1 MATTVTKM
9 QHIVKVAEDE
19 YLLLH
24 PETDADLVHLA
35 AEGITAD
42 NVEGALLELKQL
54 ISDITG
60 GGVVTGV
67 KGEAEESYRQGN
79 VSISKANVGLGN
91 VDNTADAD
99 KPVST
104 AQQTALNAKEDKVN
118 LKALAY
124 KDALAKGDVGLG
136 NVTND
141 AQVKRSEMGTPS
153 GVATLDDTGKVPAA
167 QLPSYVDDVIEGT
180 YVNTTTFNDAEGSP
194 VTPESGKI
202 YVDTTT
208 NKEYRWGGSQFVP
221 IADSLALGETAST
234 AYAGNK
240 GKQNADNIAALQ
252 TRAGE
257 IESKN
262 TQQDT
267 AISAA
272 QSAADAAQEAAEDA
286 QTAAETADGKA
297 VAAQNKADAN
307 EANINKIVDGTTKV
321 AKAGAADSATAAGKL
336 STAREISLTG
346 DATGAANFDGS
357 APTAIAVTLKNS
369 GVTAGTY
376 SAVQVDAKGRVT
388 KGGQIY
394 VLGEEGEDT
403 PPDDLAIGAFFIRR
417 L

>member
-1 MATTVTKM
+1 MATTT
-9 QHIVKVAEDE
+9 VKVQNIQKVAADE
-19 YLLLH
+19 FLLLH
-24 PETDADLVHLA
+24 PETDAEIVKLA
-35 AEGITAD
+35 AEGITATD
-42 NVEGALLELKQL
+42 VKSALLELKQL

-67 KGEAEESYRQGN
+67 KGEAEEEYRQGN
-79 VSISKANVGLGN
+79 VSITKANVGLGN

-104 AQQTALNAKEDKVN
+104 AQKTALDLKEDKAN

-124 KDALAKGDVGLG
+124 KDAIVKGDVGLG

-141 AQVKRSEMGTPS
+141 AQVKRSEMGVAD
-153 GVATLDDTGKVPAA
+153 GVATLDETGKVPAS

-272 QSAADAAQEAAEDA
+272 QSAADAAQQAAEDA

-297 VAAQNKADAN
+297 VAAQSKASTN

-321 AKAGAADSATAAGKL
+321 AKAGAADSATSAGKL

-357 APTAIAVTLKNS
+357 APAAIAVTLKNS
-369 GVTAGTY
+369 GVTAGSY
-376 SAVQVDAKGRVT
+376 SAVTVDAKGRVT
-388 KGGQIY
+388 QGAQVVEI
-394 VLGEEGEDT
+394 GEEGQDE
-403 PPDDLAIGAFFIRR
+403 PSASLAAGGLFFKR

>member
-67 KGEAEESYRQGN
+67 KGEAEEGYRQGN
-79 VSISKANVGLGN
+79 VNITKANVGLGN

-104 AQQTALNAKEDKVN
+104 AQQAALNAKEDKAN

-124 KDALAKGDVGLG
+124 KDSLSKADVGLG

-141 AQVKRSEMGTPS
+141 AQVKRTEMGAAS
-153 GVATLDDTGKVPAA
+153 GVATLDETGKVPAA

-180 YVNTTTFNDAEGSP
+180 YVNQTTFNDADGSP
-194 VTPESGKI
+194 VTLETGKI
-202 YVDTTT
+202 YVDTTS
-208 NKEYRWGGSQFVP
+208 NKEYRWGGSQLVP
-221 IADSLALGETAST
+221 ISESLALGETSST

-240 GKQNADNIAALQ
+240 GKQNADNIATLQ
-252 TRAGE
+252 TRVGD
-257 IESKN
+257 IEAKN

-272 QSAADAAQEAAEDA
+272 QSAAEAAQDAADAA

-297 VAAQNKADAN
+297 VAAQNKANTN
-307 EANINKIVDGTTKV
+307 ETNIGKIVDGTTKV
-321 AKAGAADSATAAGKL
+321 GKAGTADSATAAGKL
-336 STAREISLTG
+336 ATAQVISLTG
-346 DATGAANFDGS
+346 DATGSANFDGS
-357 APTAIAVTLKNS
+357 VPTSIAVTLKNS
-369 GVTAGTY
+369 GVAAGTY
-376 SAVQVDAKGRVT
+376 SAVQVDTKGRVT

-394 VLGEEGEDT
+394 VLGEEGQET

>member
-1 MATTVTKM
+1 MATTT
-9 QHIVKVAEDE
+9 VKVQNIQKVAADE
-19 YLLLH
+19 FLLLH
-24 PETDADLVHLA
+24 PETDAEIVKLA
-35 AEGITAD
+35 AEGITATD
-42 NVEGALLELKQL
+42 VKSALLELKQL

-60 GGVVTGV
+60 GVVVTGV
-67 KGEAEESYRQGN
+67 KGEAEEEYRQGN
-79 VSISKANVGLGN
+79 VSITKANVGLGN

-104 AQQTALNAKEDKVN
+104 AQKTALDLKEDKAN

-124 KDALAKGDVGLG
+124 KDALVKGDVGLG

-141 AQVKRSEMGTPS
+141 AQVKRSEMGVAD
-153 GVATLDDTGKVPAA
+153 GVATLDETGKVPAS
-167 QLPSYVDDVIEGT
+167 QLPSYVDDVIEGA
-180 YVNTTTFNDAEGSP
+180 YVNATTFNDVEGSP

-257 IESKN
+257 IEEKN

-272 QSAADAAQEAAEDA
+272 QSAANAAQDAADAAQ
-286 QTAAETADGKA
+286 TTAETADGKA
-297 VAAQNKADAN
+297 VAAQTKADTN
-307 EANINKIVDGTTKV
+307 EDNIEKIVAGTTKV
-321 AKAGAADSATAAGKL
+321 GKAGTADNATAAGKL
-336 STAREISLTG
+336 AAAQEISLTG

-357 APTAIAVTLKNS
+357 APAAIAVTLKNS
-369 GVTAGTY
+369 GVTAGSY
-376 SAVQVDAKGRVT
+376 SAVTVDAKGRVT
-388 KGGQIY
+388 QGAQVVEIGEVGQDEPSASLAAGG
-394 VLGEEGEDT
+394 L
-403 PPDDLAIGAFFIRR
+403 FFKR

>member
-1 MATTVTKM
+1 MATTT
-9 QHIVKVAEDE
+9 VKVQNIQKVAADE

-24 PETDADLVHLA
+24 EETDADIVRLA
-35 AEGITAD
+35 AEGIKAT
-42 NVEGALLELKQL
+42 NVKDAILELKRL
-54 ISDITG
+54 VSDITG
-60 GGVVTGV
+60 GGVVTGI
-67 KGEAEESYRQGN
+67 KGEAEEEYHQGN
-79 VSISKANVGLGN
+79 VNLTKANIGLGN

-104 AQQTALNAKEDKVN
+104 AQKNALNLKEDKEN

-124 KDALAKGDVGLG
+124 KDSLAKEDVGLG

-141 AQVKRSEMGTPS
+141 AQVKRSEMGVAD
-153 GVATLDDTGKVPAA
+153 GVATLDETGKVPAA

-180 YVNTTTFNDAEGSP
+180 YVDSTTFNDAEGSP

-208 NKEYRWGGSQFVP
+208 NKEYRWGGSQFVS

-240 GKQNADNIAALQ
+240 GKQNADDIAALK
-252 TRAGE
+252 TKAAE
-257 IESKN
+257 IESNN

-272 QSAADAAQEAAEDA
+272 QSAAEAAQS
-286 QTAAETADGKA
+286 AAETADSKA
-297 VAAQNKADAN
+297 VTAQNKANAN
-307 EANINKIVDGTTKV
+307 EQSISKIVDGTTKV
-321 AKAGAADSATAAGKL
+321 GKAGTADSATAAGKL
-336 STAREISLTG
+336 STARKISLSG
-346 DATGAANFDGS
+346 DATGETTFDGS
-357 APTAIAVTLKNS
+357 GDKAIAVVLAKS

-376 SAVQVDAKGRVT
+376 SAVTVDSKGRVT
-388 KGGQIY
+388 AGAQVIEVGAAEQEEPSASLAVGG
-394 VLGEEGEDT
+394 L
-403 PPDDLAIGAFFIRR
+403 FFKR

>member
-1 MATTVTKM
+1 MATTTTQM

-24 PETDADLVHLA
+24 PETDAEIVKVA
-35 AEGITAD
+35 AAGITAD
-42 NVEGALLELKQL
+42 NVEAALVELKQL

-67 KGEAEESYRQGN
+67 KGDAEEDYRQGN
-79 VSISKANVGLGN
+79 VNITKANVGLGN
-91 VDNTADAD
+91 VDNTSDLN
-99 KPVST
+99 KPIST
-104 AQQTALNAKEDKVN
+104 ATQAALDLKEDKAN

-124 KDALAKGDVGLG
+124 KDSLTKADVGLG

-141 AQVKRSEMGTPS
+141 AQVKRSEMGTAN
-153 GVATLDDTGKVPAA
+153 GVATLDETGKVPSS
-167 QLPSYVDDVIEGT
+167 QLPSYVDDIIEGT
-180 YVNTTTFNDAEGSP
+180 YVNSTTFNDADGAP

-208 NKEYRWGGSQFVP
+208 NKEYRWGGTQFVL
-221 IADSLALGETAST
+221 ISESLALGETAST
-234 AYAGNK
+234 AYPGNK

-252 TRAGE
+252 TSVSE
-257 IESKN
+257 IEEKDA
-262 TQQDT
+262 QQDT
-267 AISAA
+267 QITAA
-272 QSAADAAQEAAEDA
+272 KNAADAAQEAADGA
-286 QTAAETADGKA
+286 QTAAETADSKA

-307 EANINKIVDGTTKV
+307 ETNINKIVAGTTKV
-321 AKAGAADSATAAGKL
+321 GKAGTADSATAASKL
-336 STAREISLTG
+336 STAQEISLTG
-346 DATGAANFDGS
+346 DATGSATFDGS
-357 APTAIAVTLKNS
+357 APAAIAMTLKNS

-394 VLGEEGEDT
+394 ILGEEGQDT

>member
-1 MATTVTKM
+1 MATTTTQM

-24 PETDADLVHLA
+24 PETDAEIVKVA
-35 AEGITAD
+35 AAGITAD
-42 NVEGALLELKQL
+42 NVEAALVELKQL

-67 KGEAEESYRQGN
+67 KGDAEEDYRQGN
-79 VSISKANVGLGN
+79 VNITKANVGLGN
-91 VDNTADAD
+91 VDNTSDLN
-99 KPVST
+99 KPIST
-104 AQQTALNAKEDKVN
+104 ATQAALDLKEDKAN

-124 KDALAKGDVGLG
+124 KDSLTKADVGLG

-141 AQVKRSEMGTPS
+141 AQVKRSEMGTAN
-153 GVATLDDTGKVPAA
+153 GVATLDETGKVPSS
-167 QLPSYVDDVIEGT
+167 QLPSYVDDIIEGT
-180 YVNTTTFNDAEGSP
+180 YVNSTTFNDADGSP

-208 NKEYRWGGSQFVP
+208 NKEYRWGGTQFVL
-221 IADSLALGETAST
+221 ISESLALGETAST
-234 AYAGNK
+234 AYPGNK

-252 TRAGE
+252 TSVSE
-257 IESKN
+257 IEEKDA
-262 TQQDT
+262 QQDT
-267 AISAA
+267 QITAA
-272 QSAADAAQEAAEDA
+272 KNAADAAQEAADGA
-286 QTAAETADGKA
+286 QTAAETADSKA

-307 EANINKIVDGTTKV
+307 ETNINKIVAGTTKV
-321 AKAGAADSATAAGKL
+321 GKAGTADSATAASKL
-336 STAREISLTG
+336 STAQEISLTG
-346 DATGAANFDGS
+346 DATGSATFDGS
-357 APTAIAVTLKNS
+357 APAAIAMTLKNS

-394 VLGEEGEDT
+394 ILGEEGQDT

>member
-1 MATTVTKM
+1 MATTTTQM

-24 PETDADLVHLA
+24 PETDAEIVKVA
-35 AEGITAD
+35 AAGITAD
-42 NVEGALLELKQL
+42 NVEAALVEIKQL

-67 KGEAEESYRQGN
+67 KGDAEEDYRQGN
-79 VSISKANVGLGN
+79 VNITKANVGLGN
-91 VDNTADAD
+91 VDNTSDLN
-99 KPVST
+99 KPIST
-104 AQQTALNAKEDKVN
+104 ATKAALNLKEDKAK

-124 KDALAKGDVGLG
+124 KDSLTKEDVGLG

-141 AQVKRSEMGTPS
+141 AQVKRSEMGTAS
-153 GVATLDDTGKVPAA
+153 GVATLDETGKVPAS
-167 QLPSYVDDVIEGT
+167 QLPSYVDDIIEGT
-180 YVNTTTFNDAEGSP
+180 YVNSTTFNDADGSP

-208 NKEYRWGGSQFVP
+208 NKEYRWGGTQFVL
-221 IADSLALGETAST
+221 ISESLALGETAST
-234 AYAGNK
+234 AYPGNK

-252 TRAGE
+252 TSVSE
-257 IESKN
+257 IEEKDA
-262 TQQDT
+262 QQDT
-267 AISAA
+267 QITAA
-272 QSAADAAQEAAEDA
+272 KNAADAAQEAADGA
-286 QTAAETADGKA
+286 QTAAETADSKA

-307 EANINKIVDGTTKV
+307 ETNINKIVAGTTKV
-321 AKAGAADSATAAGKL
+321 GKAGTADSATAASKL
-336 STAREISLTG
+336 STAQEISLTG
-346 DATGAANFDGS
+346 DATGSATFDGS
-357 APTAIAVTLKNS
+357 APAAIAMTLKNS

-394 VLGEEGEDT
+394 ILGEEGQDT

>member
-1 MATTVTKM
+1 MATTTTQM

-24 PETDADLVHLA
+24 PETDAEIVKVA
-35 AEGITAD
+35 AAGITAD
-42 NVEGALLELKQL
+42 NVEAALVELKQL

-67 KGEAEESYRQGN
+67 KGDAEEDYRQGN
-79 VSISKANVGLGN
+79 VNITKANVGLGN
-91 VDNTADAD
+91 VDNTSDLN
-99 KPVST
+99 KPIST
-104 AQQTALNAKEDKVN
+104 ATKAALNLKEDKAK

-124 KDALAKGDVGLG
+124 KDSLTKADVGLG

-141 AQVKRSEMGTPS
+141 AQVKRSEMGTAS
-153 GVATLDDTGKVPAA
+153 GVATLDETGKVPAS

-180 YVNTTTFNDAEGSP
+180 YVNSTTFNDADGSP

-208 NKEYRWGGSQFVP
+208 NKEYRWGGTQFVL
-221 IADSLALGETAST
+221 ISESLALGETAST
-234 AYAGNK
+234 AYPGNK

-252 TRAGE
+252 TSVSA
-257 IESKN
+257 IEEKDA
-262 TQQDT
+262 QQDT
-267 AISAA
+267 QITAA
-272 QSAADAAQEAAEDA
+272 KNAADAAQEAADGA
-286 QTAAETADGKA
+286 QTAAETADSKA

-307 EANINKIVDGTTKV
+307 ETNINKIVAGTTKV
-321 AKAGAADSATAAGKL
+321 GKAGTADSATAASKL
-336 STAREISLTG
+336 SAAQEISLTG
-346 DATGAANFDGS
+346 DATGSATFDGS
-357 APTAIAVTLKNS
+357 APAAIAMTLKNS

-394 VLGEEGEDT
+394 ILGEEGQDT

>member
-1 MATTVTKM
+1 MATTTTKM

-24 PETDADLVHLA
+24 PETDAEIVKVA
-35 AEGITAD
+35 AAGITAD
-42 NVEGALLELKQL
+42 NVEAALVELKQL

-67 KGEAEESYRQGN
+67 KGDAEEDYRQGN
-79 VSISKANVGLGN
+79 VNITKANVGLGN
-91 VDNTADAD
+91 VDNTSDLN
-99 KPVST
+99 KPIST
-104 AQQTALNAKEDKVN
+104 ATQEALDLKEDKAN

-124 KDALAKGDVGLG
+124 KDSLTKADVGLG

-141 AQVKRSEMGTPS
+141 AQVKRSEMGAAG
-153 GVATLDDTGKVPAA
+153 GVATLDETGKVPSS

-180 YVNTTTFNDAEGSP
+180 YVNSTTFNDADGSP

-208 NKEYRWGGSQFVP
+208 NKEYRWGGTQFVL
-221 IADSLALGETAST
+221 ISESLALGETAST
-234 AYAGNK
+234 AYPGNK

-252 TRAGE
+252 TSVSE
-257 IESKN
+257 IEEKDA
-262 TQQDT
+262 QQDT
-267 AISAA
+267 QITAA
-272 QSAADAAQEAAEDA
+272 KNAADAAQEAADTA
-286 QTAAETADGKA
+286 QTAAETADSKA

-307 EANINKIVDGTTKV
+307 ETNIGKIVSGDTKV
-321 AKAGAADSATAAGKL
+321 GKAGAADSATAASKL
-336 STAREISLTG
+336 STAQEISLTG
-346 DATGAANFDGS
+346 DATGSATFDGS
-357 APTAIAVTLKNS
+357 APAAIAMTLKNS

-394 VLGEEGEDT
+394 ILGEEGQDT

>member
-1 MATTVTKM
+1 MATTT
-9 QHIVKVAEDE
+9 VKVQNIQKMAADE
-19 YLLLH
+19 FLLLH
-24 PETDADLVHLA
+24 PETDAEIVKLA
-35 AEGITAD
+35 AEGITATD
-42 NVEGALLELKQL
+42 VKSALLELKQL

-67 KGEAEESYRQGN
+67 KGEAEEEYRQGN
-79 VSISKANVGLGN
+79 VSITKANVGLGN

-104 AQQTALNAKEDKVN
+104 AQQSALNAKEDKAN

-124 KDALAKGDVGLG
+124 KDALVKGDVGLG

-141 AQVKRSEMGTPS
+141 AQVKRSEMGVAD
-153 GVATLDDTGKVPAA
+153 GVATLDETGKVPAS

-297 VAAQNKADAN
+297 VAAQNKANTN

-357 APTAIAVTLKNS
+357 APAAIAVTLKNS
-369 GVTAGTY
+369 GVTAGSY
-376 SAVQVDAKGRVT
+376 SAVTVDAKGRVT
-388 KGGQIY
+388 QGAQVVEI
-394 VLGEEGEDT
+394 GEEGQDE
-403 PPDDLAIGAFFIRR
+403 PSASLAAGGLFFKR

>member
-1 MATTVTKM
+1 M

-24 PETDADLVHLA
+24 PETDAEIVKVA
-35 AEGITAD
+35 AAGITAD
-42 NVEGALLELKQL
+42 NVEAALVELKQL

-67 KGEAEESYRQGN
+67 KGDAEEDYRQGN
-79 VSISKANVGLGN
+79 VNITKANVGLGN
-91 VDNTADAD
+91 VDNTSDLN
-99 KPVST
+99 KPIST
-104 AQQTALNAKEDKVN
+104 ATQEALDLKEDKAN

-124 KDALAKGDVGLG
+124 KDSLTKADVGLG

-141 AQVKRSEMGTPS
+141 AQVKRSEMGAAD
-153 GVATLDDTGKVPAA
+153 GVATLDETGKVPSS
-167 QLPSYVDDVIEGT
+167 QLPSYVDDIIEGT
-180 YVNTTTFNDAEGSP
+180 YVNSTTFNDADGSP

-208 NKEYRWGGSQFVP
+208 NKEYRWGGTQFVL
-221 IADSLALGETAST
+221 ISESLALGETAST
-234 AYAGNK
+234 AYPGNK

-252 TRAGE
+252 TSVSE
-257 IESKN
+257 IEEKDA
-262 TQQDT
+262 QQDT
-267 AISAA
+267 QITAA
-272 QSAADAAQEAAEDA
+272 KNAADAAQEAADGA
-286 QTAAETADGKA
+286 QTAAETADSKA

-307 EANINKIVDGTTKV
+307 ETNINKIVAGTTKV
-321 AKAGAADSATAAGKL
+321 GKAGTADSATAASKL
-336 STAREISLTG
+336 STAQEISLTG
-346 DATGAANFDGS
+346 DATGSATFDGS
-357 APTAIAVTLKNS
+357 APAAIAMTLKNS

-394 VLGEEGEDT
+394 ILGEEGQDT